1 MSPEVTRSVRLPRG
15 QRRQQLLAAA
25 LEIFVQT
32 GFHTAS
38 MEDIAARAGVTKPVL
53 YQHFGSKRDLYLA
66 VLDAGARD
74 FLETMQ
80 ISLESTQDNQ
90 DRVQATIAAYLDFI
104 SREDAAYRLVFE
116 SDLVNAPDVRE
127 RVQRVDDISANMISR
142 IIAEDTG
149 LLPDEATLLAYG
161 LMGLAQ
167 TAAQHFLTTP
177 DHLDRESAAQLLA
190 ALAWRGISG
199 FPKSHPPGPDAR
211 ENNERS

>member
-1 MSPEVTRSVRLPRG
+1 MSSEATRAVRLPRS
-15 QRRQQLLAAA
+15 QRRQQLLVAA

-32 GFHTAS
+32 GFHEAS
-38 MEDIAARAGVTKPVL
+38 MDDIAAKAGVTKPVL

-80 ISLESTQDNQ
+80 IALESTQDNQ

-127 RVQRVDDISANMISR
+127 RIHRVDEISGNMISR

-149 LLPDEATLLAYG
+149 LLPDEATLLAFG

-177 DHLDRESAAQLLA
+177 DHLDRDSAAKLLA

-199 FPKSHPPGPDAR
+199 FPKSHPPEPSPRDGEQP
-211 ENNERS
+211 

>member
-1 MSPEVTRSVRLPRG
+1 MDE
-15 QRRQQLLAAA
+15 
-25 LEIFVQT
+25 
-32 GFHTAS
+32 
-38 MEDIAARAGVTKPVL
+38 IAAKAGVTKPVL

-66 VLDAGARD
+66 VLDSGARD

-80 ISLESTQDNQ
+80 IALESTRDNQ

-104 SREDAAYRLVFE
+104 TREDAAYRLVFE
-116 SDLVNAPDVRE
+116 SDLANAPDVGE
-127 RVQRVDDISANMISR
+127 RVRRVDEISANMISR

-167 TAAQHFLTTP
+167 TAAQQFLTTP
-177 DHLDRESAAQLLA
+177 EHLDRQTAAKLLA

-199 FPKSHPPGPDAR
+199 FPKSHPP
-211 ENNERS
+211 ELT

>member
-1 MSPEVTRSVRLPRG
+1 MSSEAIRSVRLPRS
-15 QRRQQLLAAA
+15 QRRQQLLVAA

-32 GFHTAS
+32 GFHEAS
-38 MEDIAARAGVTKPVL
+38 MDDIAAKAGVTKPVL

-66 VLDAGARD
+66 VLDTGARD

-80 ISLESTQDNQ
+80 IALESTQDNQ

-127 RVQRVDDISANMISR
+127 RIHRVDEISANMISR

-149 LLPDEATLLAYG
+149 LLPDEATLLAFG

-177 DHLDRESAAQLLA
+177 DHLDRDSAAKLLA

-199 FPKSHPPGPDAR
+199 FPKSHPPEPRPHDGEQP
-211 ENNERS
+211 

>member
-1 MSPEVTRSVRLPRG
+1 MTTEPARGVRLPRG

-25 LEIFVQT
+25 LEVFVQT

-38 MEDIAARAGVTKPVL
+38 MDEIATKAGVTKPVL

-66 VLDAGARD
+66 VLDSGARD

-80 ISLESTQDNQ
+80 IALESTRDNQ

-104 SREDAAYRLVFE
+104 TREDAAYRLVFE
-116 SDLVNAPDVRE
+116 SDLVNAPDVGE
-127 RVQRVDDISANMISR
+127 RVRRVDEISANMISR

-177 DHLDRESAAQLLA
+177 EHLDLDSAAKLLA

-199 FPKSHPPGPDAR
+199 FPKSHPPDLA
-211 ENNERS
+211 

>member
-1 MSPEVTRSVRLPRG
+1 MTSEPMRGVRLPRD

-25 LEIFVQT
+25 LEVFVQT

-38 MEDIAARAGVTKPVL
+38 MDEIAAKAGVTKPVL

-80 ISLESTQDNQ
+80 IALESTRDNQ
-90 DRVQATIAAYLDFI
+90 DRVQATIAVYLDFI
-104 SREDAAYRLVFE
+104 TREDAAYRLVFE
-116 SDLVNAPDVRE
+116 SDLANAPDVGE
-127 RVQRVDDISANMISR
+127 RVRRVDEISANMISR
-142 IIAEDTG
+142 IIAHDTG

-167 TAAQHFLTTP
+167 TAAQQFLTTP
-177 DHLDRESAAQLLA
+177 EHLNRETAAKLLA

-199 FPKSHPPGPDAR
+199 FPISHPPDQA
-211 ENNERS
+211 

>member
-1 MSPEVTRSVRLPRG
+1 VTSEPMRGVRLPRD

-25 LEIFVQT
+25 LEVFVQT

-38 MEDIAARAGVTKPVL
+38 MDEIAAKAGVTKPVL

-80 ISLESTQDNQ
+80 IALESTRDNQ
-90 DRVQATIAAYLDFI
+90 DRVQATIAVYLDFI
-104 SREDAAYRLVFE
+104 TREDAAYRLVFE
-116 SDLVNAPDVRE
+116 SDLANAPDVGE
-127 RVQRVDDISANMISR
+127 RVRRVDEISANMISR
-142 IIAEDTG
+142 IIAHDTG

-167 TAAQHFLTTP
+167 TAAQQFLTTP
-177 DHLDRESAAQLLA
+177 EHLNRETAAKLLA

-199 FPKSHPPGPDAR
+199 FPISHPPDQA
-211 ENNERS
+211 